1 MIIESAARSFAAIH
15 SQKDPQK
22 EAVMK
27 ASGLMMAVVGAV
39 LALAGP
45 QLAGLQAARAA
56 DLLRVGEGP
65 FITGGG
71 FLVAEQKGYF
81 KTVGIDIEKRMFID
95 GQQAVP
101 ALIAGELD
109 LTFMTAN
116 ASLFNSI
123 ARGAPLVVI
132 LDRGNNKAGRGYTV
146 INVSKDMAAA
156 GVKTLADLGKLKGKK
171 IGVSGTGSINQYV
184 FSLALQRAGLD
195 PRKDVTWVTN
205 VPQPDLMKMLGQSQ
219 VDATDLAYQFGFFAE
234 KNGWGPMIATGDT
247 IDPDGTI
254 GVFATRQALVRDK
267 RDVLVRFAMAYLQG
281 AKEFNAAAAAPDQH
295 PDIVDILARTTALQK
310 PETVK
315 AIAPFWSYVNED
327 GQPNVASIMKM
338 QDYWADYYDFVEKKV
353 SAERLFDLSI
363 AKEAV
368 ARLEKEKPFSK

>member
-1 MIIESAARSFAAIH
+1 
-15 SQKDPQK
+15 
-22 EAVMK
+22 MK
-27 ASGLMMAVVGAV
+27 ASGVMMAVVGAV
-39 LALAGP
+39 LAFAGP
-45 QLAGLQAARAA
+45 QAAGAA
-56 DLLRVGEGP
+56 DVLRVGEGP

-81 KTVGIDIEKRMFID
+81 KTVGIDVEKRMFID

-132 LDRGNNKAGRGYTV
+132 LDRGNNKSGRGYTV

-156 GVKTLADLGKLKGKK
+156 GVKTAADLGKLKGKK

-195 PRKDVTWVTN
+195 PRKDVIWVTN
-205 VPQPDLMKMLGQSQ
+205 VPQPDLMKMLGQGQ
-219 VDATDLAYQFGFFAE
+219 IDGTDLAYQFGFFAE

-254 GVFATRQALVRDK
+254 GVFATRQALLREK

-295 PDIVDILARTTALQK
+295 PDIVEILARTTALQK

-327 GQPNVASIMKM
+327 GLPNVASIMKM

>member
-1 MIIESAARSFAAIH
+1 
-15 SQKDPQK
+15 
-22 EAVMK
+22 MK
-27 ASGLMMAVVGAV
+27 ASGRLLAVVGAV
-39 LALAGP
+39 LSLAGAP
-45 QLAGLQAARAA
+45 ATGRAA
-56 DLLRVGEGP
+56 DVLRIGEGP

-81 KTVGIDIEKRMFID
+81 KRVGIDVEKRMFID

-123 ARGAPLVVI
+123 ARGAPLVVV

-146 INVSKDMAAA
+146 INVSKEMADA
-156 GVKTLADLGKLKGKK
+156 GVKTLGDLGRLKGKK

-184 FSLALQRAGLD
+184 FSLALQKAGLD

-205 VPQPDLMKMLGQSQ
+205 VPQPDLMKMLGQNQ
-219 VDATDLAYQFGFFAE
+219 IDATDLAYQFGFFAE
-234 KNGWGPMIATGDT
+234 KNGWGPMIATGDK
-247 IDPDGTI
+247 IDPDGPI
-254 GVFATRQALVRDK
+254 GVFATRQSLVREK

-295 PDIVDILARTTALQK
+295 PEIVDILARTTALQK

-315 AIAPFWSYVNED
+315 AIAPNWSYVNED
-327 GQPNVASIMKM
+327 GLPNVTSIMKM

-353 SAERLFDLSI
+353 SAERLFDLTI
-363 AKEAV
+363 AKEAL
-368 ARLEKEKPFSK
+368 ARLEREKPFAK